1 MSQLEY
7 CVIVAW
13 TLCLFL
19 PPSLPPSLPPLTSF
33 IFIIMMCFTPV
44 VVPLLT
50 SLMNTGSF
58 SGEHTTTE
66 DSVSFNIH
74 EMVSSSEEAVIP
86 TCRTRN
92 ILLPQVNAIIL
103 YTQSMHFYLILNH
116 QELCLLKNHLPT
128 QHCFTTLNS

>member
-1 MSQLEY
+1 
-7 CVIVAW
+7 
-13 TLCLFL
+13 
-19 PPSLPPSLPPLTSF
+19 
-33 IFIIMMCFTPV
+33 MMCFTPV

-50 SLMNTGSF
+50 SLMNTESF

-86 TCRTRN
+86 TCGTRN
-92 ILLPQVNAIIL
+92 IPLPQVSVIKL
-103 YTQSMHFYLILNH
+103 YTHSTLNMHFYLILNH

-128 QHCFTTLNS
+128 QHCFTLNS

>member
-1 MSQLEY
+1 MSL
-7 CVIVAW
+7 
-13 TLCLFL
+13 LHGLFVSF
-19 PPSLPPSLPPLTSF
+19 SLPPSLPPLTSF

-50 SLMNTGSF
+50 SLMNTESF

-74 EMVSSSEEAVIP
+74 EMVSLSEEAVIP

-103 YTQSMHFYLILNH
+103 YTQSMHFYLILYLILNH